1 VPIPLSEII
10 LTLNDP
16 ELKNEVFFL
25 AFFLLKQIYNF
36 IYLEN
41 KKCNHYWRS
50 SSIHQQTM

>member
-1 VPIPLSEII
+1 VLIPLSEII

-36 IYLEN
+36 IYLETLKNVTITEDLAQFTN
-41 KKCNHYWRS
+41 K
-50 SSIHQQTM
+50 